1 MEQYHAALHGRRTRL
16 AARDPSPRGAVRVAG
31 WVQVRE
37 WVAEPEAGPEKGG
50 TAGVEG
56 VPHEHPRLAA
66 THGLAVLVRVRV
78 GVGVGVGVG
87 VRVGVRVRVRARG
100 CGVGLGVLQREAG
113 VGCEEADGPGARR
126 HVLGDCTPANYRHV
140 RQDLVGG

>member
-1 MEQYHAALHGRRTRL
+1 M
-16 AARDPSPRGAVRVAG
+16 
-31 WVQVRE
+31 QVRE

-87 VRVGVRVRVRARG
+87 VKLGVGVRVRVRVKRL
-100 CGVGLGVLQREAG
+100 GLGLG
-113 VGCEEADGPGARR
+113 LGAW
-126 HVLGDCTPANYRHV
+126 G
-140 RQDLVGG
+140 